1 MGLIV
6 EGRSL
11 FSMMIAENGGMNVH
25 EQEISKSKDI
35 QDLLKSGLA
44 EVNFCVMSPGVKLHL
59 KMTEKEISL
68 MKKIIESSYK
78 GVWVA
83 EAVKYVPLPRLRE
96 WRIKYGIVR
105 TETRDGKAFLKF

>member
-6 EGRSL
+6 EGRNL
-11 FSMMIAENGGMNVH
+11 FAMMIAENGGINVH
-25 EQEISKSKDI
+25 EQEIAKSKDI

-44 EVNFCVMSPGVKLHL
+44 EVNFCVMSGVKLHL

-68 MKKIIESSYK
+68 MKKIIESSYI

-83 EAVKYVPLPRLRE
+83 EAVKFVPLPRLRE